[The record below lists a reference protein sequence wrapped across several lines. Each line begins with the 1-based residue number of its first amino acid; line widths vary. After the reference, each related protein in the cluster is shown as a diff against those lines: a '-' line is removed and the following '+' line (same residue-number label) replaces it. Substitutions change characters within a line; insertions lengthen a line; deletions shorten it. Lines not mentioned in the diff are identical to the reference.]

1 MKRIKIMALVLSGV
15 IAFTPVCNSI
25 YAAQNNDVPNSVE
38 AENML
43 GDLSQGE
50 IDNDLKEKYN
60 LNDNEIKEL
69 ENEREEFTDSS
80 NPEDVFSDEQVS
92 LMKLEFQNTHG
103 DEDTFKIVS
112 NENNIVIEV
121 NGAKGI
127 IRTTVYKDNGE
138 VESTFDSNYF
148 EGLDNIKNSVENE
161 SIQPSIKTTTI
172 QPLSKTAARAS
183 KKATNI
189 VPSKQ
194 FGTGKIAKY
203 FTPSIKVKRD
213 TRDRITVVSTTKART
228 KKYSKDKYNWN
239 SGNTLKFYN
248 AINDARS
255 SWSGIGKVLAAGAL
269 GKVAGY
275 VAGLVAAT
283 SFAPPVSAVI
293 AFLSGIG
300 LVGTTGFAVASQIT
314 GFLGNMLTISNTY
327 KKL

>member
-1 MKRIKIMALVLSGV
+1 MKKTKIMALVLFGV
-15 IAFTPVCNSI
+15 IVLTSVCNSI
-25 YAAQNNDVPNSVE
+25 YAAQNNNVPNSMK
-38 AENML
+38 AENIL
-43 GDLSQGE
+43 GDLSNVE
-50 IDNDLKEKYN
+50 IDENLKEKYN
-60 LNDNEIKEL
+60 LNDNKIKEL
-69 ENEREEFTDSS
+69 ENERDKFTDSS

-103 DEDTFKIVS
+103 VEDTFKVVS

-138 VESTFDSNYF
+138 VESRFDSNYF
-148 EGLDNIKNSVENE
+148 EGLDNMKNSIKNEG
-161 SIQPSIKTTTI
+161 IQPRSKTTT
-172 QPLSKTAARAS
+172 
-183 KKATNI
+183 I

-203 FTPSIKVKRD
+203 FTPSITVKRD

-255 SWSGIGKVLAAGAL
+255 SWSGIGKVLGAGAL

-275 VAGLVAAT
+275 VAGLVAST

-300 LVGTTGFAVASQIT
+300 IVGTTGFAVATQVT
-314 GFLGNMLTISNTY
+314 DFLKHMLTISNTY